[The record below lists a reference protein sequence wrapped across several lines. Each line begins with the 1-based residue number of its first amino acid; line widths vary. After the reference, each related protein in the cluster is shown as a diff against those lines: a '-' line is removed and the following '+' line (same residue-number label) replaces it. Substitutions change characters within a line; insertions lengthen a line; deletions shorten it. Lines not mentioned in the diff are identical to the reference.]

1 MQVALYKFVRLAGDL
16 LMPNLFV
23 PYVTM
28 LTGLAD
34 SPAAAP
40 YCFNLLKLNGNGS
53 SNVSL
58 DHFFQSLQQ
67 NHHNLKQEQPM
78 GPDHTIYRTKPLT
91 RGISPQEIAGLS
103 SVLDLVTVLCTHSE
117 AARVAVA
124 EHPSWAAVPTVIGLV
139 GCAVPTQIK
148 SRLLGCLA
156 AIARSGI

>member
-1 MQVALYKFVRLAGDL
+1 MAQVALYKFVRLAGDL

-67 NHHNLKQEQPM
+67 YHHNLKQEQP
-78 GPDHTIYRTKPLT
+78 GLAQCETQNPAASGVHERLIQVTIQYNTT
-91 RGISPQEIAGLS
+91 TTIQ
-103 SVLDLVTVLCTHSE
+103 
-117 AARVAVA
+117 
-124 EHPSWAAVPTVIGLV
+124 
-139 GCAVPTQIK
+139 
-148 SRLLGCLA
+148 
-156 AIARSGI
+156 